1 MIPFLKKFKNEH
13 STNDVSDNEKN
24 ILITSLLI
32 ECAKGDYDFSD
43 QEISKIKDLIKKKLK
58 LDQSKINLIFDKAL
72 ETVEEN
78 VELYSLTKDIRDNF
92 NKEEILE
99 IFEYMW
105 TVVLA
110 DGKIDD
116 FEAALMS
123 KLVGLFHLTG
133 KEYQMLELLSLRK
146 GTTLTKEMF
155 LNHLYGGMDEPELKI
170 IDVFICKLRKKLM
183 QASDDENYIETV
195 WGRGYVL
202 RDPTELL
209 ESA

>member
-92 NKEEILE
+92 SKEEILE

-105 TVVLA
+105 SVVMA

-133 KEYQMLELLSLRK
+133 KESA
-146 GTTLTKEMF
+146 
-155 LNHLYGGMDEPELKI
+155 DA
-170 IDVFICKLRKKLM
+170 KKKAM
-183 QASDDENYIETV
+183 SHQ
-195 WGRGYVL
+195 
-202 RDPTELL
+202 
-209 ESA
+209 

>member
-1 MIPFLKKFKNEH
+1 MLPFLKKFKKEH
-13 STNDVSDNEKN
+13 NTEDISDNEKN

-32 ECAKGDYDFSD
+32 ECAKGDYDFSH
-43 QEISKIKDLIKKKLK
+43 QEISKIKDLIKKKLNI
-58 LDQSKINLIFDKAL
+58 DQPKVNLIFDKAL
-72 ETVEEN
+72 EMVEEN

-92 NKEEILE
+92 KKEEILE

-133 KEYQMLELLSLRK
+133 KESA
-146 GTTLTKEMF
+146 
-155 LNHLYGGMDEPELKI
+155 DA
-170 IDVFICKLRKKLM
+170 KKKAM
-183 QASDDENYIETV
+183 SHQ
-195 WGRGYVL
+195 
-202 RDPTELL
+202 
-209 ESA
+209 

>member
-1 MIPFLKKFKNEH
+1 MLPFLKKFKNEH

-32 ECAKGDYDFSD
+32 ECAKGDYDFSN

-105 TVVLA
+105 AVVLS

-116 FEAALMS
+116 FEAAFMS

-133 KEYQMLELLSLRK
+133 KESA
-146 GTTLTKEMF
+146 
-155 LNHLYGGMDEPELKI
+155 DA
-170 IDVFICKLRKKLM
+170 KKKAM
-183 QASDDENYIETV
+183 SHQ
-195 WGRGYVL
+195 
-202 RDPTELL
+202 
-209 ESA
+209 

>member
-1 MIPFLKKFKNEH
+1 MLSFLKKFKKEQSIENI
-13 STNDVSDNEKN
+13 SDYEKN

-43 QEISKIKDLIKKKLK
+43 QEISKVKDILKKKLK
-58 LDQSKINLIFDKAL
+58 IDQLEINLIFDKAL
-72 ETVEEN
+72 EMMQEN

-92 NKEEILE
+92 RKEEILQ

-105 TVVLA
+105 SVVLA

-133 KEYQMLELLSLRK
+133 KES
-146 GTTLTKEMF
+146 
-155 LNHLYGGMDEPELKI
+155 
-170 IDVFICKLRKKLM
+170 
-183 QASDDENYIETV
+183 SDAKNKAM
-195 WGRGYVL
+195 
-202 RDPTELL
+202 
-209 ESA
+209 SNQ

>member
-1 MIPFLKKFKNEH
+1 MLPFLKKFKKEH
-13 STNDVSDNEKN
+13 SSEDVSDNEKN

-43 QEISKIKDLIKKKLK
+43 EEISKIKDLIKKKLK

-105 TVVLA
+105 AVVLA

-133 KEYQMLELLSLRK
+133 KESA
-146 GTTLTKEMF
+146 
-155 LNHLYGGMDEPELKI
+155 DA
-170 IDVFICKLRKKLM
+170 KKKAM
-183 QASDDENYIETV
+183 SHQ
-195 WGRGYVL
+195 
-202 RDPTELL
+202 
-209 ESA
+209 

>member
-1 MIPFLKKFKNEH
+1 MLPFLKKFKKEH
-13 STNDVSDNEKN
+13 NTEDISDNEKN

-43 QEISKIKDLIKKKLK
+43 QEILKIKDLIKNKLK
-58 LDQSKINLIFDKAL
+58 IDQPKINLIFDKAL
-72 ETVEEN
+72 EMVEEN

-92 NKEEILE
+92 NREEILQ

-105 TVVLA
+105 SVVLA

-133 KEYQMLELLSLRK
+133 KESAEAKKKAMS
-146 GTTLTKEMF
+146 
-155 LNHLYGGMDEPELKI
+155 HL
-170 IDVFICKLRKKLM
+170 
-183 QASDDENYIETV
+183 
-195 WGRGYVL
+195 
-202 RDPTELL
+202 
-209 ESA
+209 

>member
-1 MIPFLKKFKNEH
+1 MLPFLKKFKKEH
-13 STNDVSDNEKN
+13 STEDVSDNEKN

-32 ECAKGDYDFSD
+32 ECAKGDYDFSE

-58 LDQSKINLIFDKAL
+58 IDQSKINLIFDKAL

-105 TVVLA
+105 AVVLA

-133 KEYQMLELLSLRK
+133 KESA
-146 GTTLTKEMF
+146 
-155 LNHLYGGMDEPELKI
+155 DA
-170 IDVFICKLRKKLM
+170 KKKAM
-183 QASDDENYIETV
+183 SHQ
-195 WGRGYVL
+195 
-202 RDPTELL
+202 
-209 ESA
+209 

>member
-1 MIPFLKKFKNEH
+1 MLPFLKKFKKENNTE
-13 STNDVSDNEKN
+13 DVSDNEKN

-32 ECAKGDYDFSD
+32 ECAKGDYEFSE

-58 LDQSKINLIFDKAL
+58 IDQSKTNLIFDKAL

-133 KEYQMLELLSLRK
+133 KESA
-146 GTTLTKEMF
+146 
-155 LNHLYGGMDEPELKI
+155 DA
-170 IDVFICKLRKKLM
+170 KKKAM
-183 QASDDENYIETV
+183 SHQ
-195 WGRGYVL
+195 
-202 RDPTELL
+202 
-209 ESA
+209 

>member
-1 MIPFLKKFKNEH
+1 MLPFLKKFKNEH

-133 KEYQMLELLSLRK
+133 KESA
-146 GTTLTKEMF
+146 
-155 LNHLYGGMDEPELKI
+155 DA
-170 IDVFICKLRKKLM
+170 KKKAM
-183 QASDDENYIETV
+183 SHQ
-195 WGRGYVL
+195 
-202 RDPTELL
+202 
-209 ESA
+209 

>member
-1 MIPFLKKFKNEH
+1 MLPFLKKFKNEH

-24 ILITSLLI
+24 IVITSLLI
-32 ECAKGDYDFSD
+32 ECAKGDYDFSN

-58 LDQSKINLIFDKAL
+58 LEQSKINLIFDKAL
-72 ETVEEN
+72 EMVEEN

-92 NKEEILE
+92 SKKEILE

-105 TVVLA
+105 SVVLA

-133 KEYQMLELLSLRK
+133 KESA
-146 GTTLTKEMF
+146 
-155 LNHLYGGMDEPELKI
+155 DA
-170 IDVFICKLRKKLM
+170 KKKAM
-183 QASDDENYIETV
+183 SHQ
-195 WGRGYVL
+195 
-202 RDPTELL
+202 
-209 ESA
+209 

>member
-1 MIPFLKKFKNEH
+1 MLPFLKKFKNEH

-105 TVVLA
+105 AVVLS

-133 KEYQMLELLSLRK
+133 KESA
-146 GTTLTKEMF
+146 
-155 LNHLYGGMDEPELKI
+155 DA
-170 IDVFICKLRKKLM
+170 KKKAM
-183 QASDDENYIETV
+183 SHQ
-195 WGRGYVL
+195 
-202 RDPTELL
+202 
-209 ESA
+209 

>member
-1 MIPFLKKFKNEH
+1 MLPFLKKFKKEH
-13 STNDVSDNEKN
+13 NSEDVSDNEKN

-43 QEISKIKDLIKKKLK
+43 EEISKIKDLIKKKLK

-133 KEYQMLELLSLRK
+133 KESA
-146 GTTLTKEMF
+146 
-155 LNHLYGGMDEPELKI
+155 DA
-170 IDVFICKLRKKLM
+170 KKKAM
-183 QASDDENYIETV
+183 SHQ
-195 WGRGYVL
+195 
-202 RDPTELL
+202 
-209 ESA
+209 

>member
-1 MIPFLKKFKNEH
+1 MLSFLKKFKKEQSIENI
-13 STNDVSDNEKN
+13 SDYEKN

-43 QEISKIKDLIKKKLK
+43 QEISKVKDILKKKLK
-58 LDQSKINLIFDKAL
+58 IDQLEINLIFDKAL
-72 ETVEEN
+72 EMMQGN

-92 NKEEILE
+92 RKEEILQ

-105 TVVLA
+105 SVVLA

-133 KEYQMLELLSLRK
+133 KES
-146 GTTLTKEMF
+146 
-155 LNHLYGGMDEPELKI
+155 
-170 IDVFICKLRKKLM
+170 
-183 QASDDENYIETV
+183 SDAKNKAM
-195 WGRGYVL
+195 
-202 RDPTELL
+202 
-209 ESA
+209 SNQ

>member
-1 MIPFLKKFKNEH
+1 MLPFLKKFKKVE
-13 STNDVSDNEKN
+13 STEEASENEKN

-43 QEISKIKDLIKKKLK
+43 QEVSKIKDLIKKKLK
-58 LDQSKINLIFDKAL
+58 IDQPKVNLIFDKAR
-72 ETVEEN
+72 EMVEEN

-92 NKEEILE
+92 KKEEILE

-133 KEYQMLELLSLRK
+133 KESA
-146 GTTLTKEMF
+146 
-155 LNHLYGGMDEPELKI
+155 DA
-170 IDVFICKLRKKLM
+170 KKKAM
-183 QASDDENYIETV
+183 SH
-195 WGRGYVL
+195 
-202 RDPTELL
+202 
-209 ESA
+209 

>member
-1 MIPFLKKFKNEH
+1 MLPFLKKFKNEH

-32 ECAKGDYDFSD
+32 ECAKGDYEFSE

-58 LDQSKINLIFDKAL
+58 IDQSKTNLIFDKAL

-105 TVVLA
+105 AVVLA

-133 KEYQMLELLSLRK
+133 KESA
-146 GTTLTKEMF
+146 
-155 LNHLYGGMDEPELKI
+155 DA
-170 IDVFICKLRKKLM
+170 KKKAM
-183 QASDDENYIETV
+183 SHQ
-195 WGRGYVL
+195 
-202 RDPTELL
+202 
-209 ESA
+209 

>member
-1 MIPFLKKFKNEH
+1 MLPFLKKFKKEH
-13 STNDVSDNEKN
+13 KTEHISDNEKN

-43 QEISKIKDLIKKKLK
+43 QEISKIKDLIKNKLK
-58 LDQSKINLIFDKAL
+58 IGQSEINSIFDKAL
-72 ETVEEN
+72 ELVEEN

-92 NKEEILE
+92 SKEEILE

-105 TVVLA
+105 SVVMA

-133 KEYQMLELLSLRK
+133 KESS
-146 GTTLTKEMF
+146 
-155 LNHLYGGMDEPELKI
+155 DA
-170 IDVFICKLRKKLM
+170 KKRAM
-183 QASDDENYIETV
+183 SHQ
-195 WGRGYVL
+195 
-202 RDPTELL
+202 
-209 ESA
+209 

>member
-1 MIPFLKKFKNEH
+1 MLPFLKKFKKEH
-13 STNDVSDNEKN
+13 STEDISDNEKN

-43 QEISKIKDLIKKKLK
+43 QEILKIKDLIKKKLK
-58 LDQSKINLIFDKAL
+58 IEKSKINLIFDKAL
-72 ETVEEN
+72 EIVEEN

-92 NKEEILE
+92 NKEEILQ

-105 TVVLA
+105 SVVLA

-133 KEYQMLELLSLRK
+133 KESAEAKKKAM
-146 GTTLTKEMF
+146 T
-155 LNHLYGGMDEPELKI
+155 HL
-170 IDVFICKLRKKLM
+170 
-183 QASDDENYIETV
+183 
-195 WGRGYVL
+195 
-202 RDPTELL
+202 
-209 ESA
+209 

>member
-133 KEYQMLELLSLRK
+133 KESA
-146 GTTLTKEMF
+146 
-155 LNHLYGGMDEPELKI
+155 DA
-170 IDVFICKLRKKLM
+170 KKKAM
-183 QASDDENYIETV
+183 SHQ
-195 WGRGYVL
+195 
-202 RDPTELL
+202 
-209 ESA
+209 

>member
-1 MIPFLKKFKNEH
+1 MLPFLKKFKKEH
-13 STNDVSDNEKN
+13 NTEDISDNEKN

-43 QEISKIKDLIKKKLK
+43 QEILKIKDLIKKKLK
-58 LDQSKINLIFDKAL
+58 IEKSKINLIFDKAL
-72 ETVEEN
+72 EIVEEN

-92 NKEEILE
+92 NKEEILQ

-105 TVVLA
+105 SVVLA

-133 KEYQMLELLSLRK
+133 KESAEAKKKAM
-146 GTTLTKEMF
+146 T
-155 LNHLYGGMDEPELKI
+155 HL
-170 IDVFICKLRKKLM
+170 
-183 QASDDENYIETV
+183 
-195 WGRGYVL
+195 
-202 RDPTELL
+202 
-209 ESA
+209 